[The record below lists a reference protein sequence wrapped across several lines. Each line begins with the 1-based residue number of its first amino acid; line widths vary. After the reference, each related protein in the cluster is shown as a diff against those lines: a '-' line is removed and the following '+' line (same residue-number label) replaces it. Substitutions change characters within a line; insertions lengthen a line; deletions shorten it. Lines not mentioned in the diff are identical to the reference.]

1 MKTVAAMLQ
10 SFFKIFFFNLN
21 HNKMSSD
28 KKVKVEIVKD
38 AYGEYRIGGQLNSQH
53 IVSRE
58 LADKMIASGHAVEV
72 KSKDDNK

>member
-1 MKTVAAMLQ
+1 
-10 SFFKIFFFNLN
+10 
-21 HNKMSSD
+21 MSSD

-38 AYGEYRIGGQLNSQH
+38 AYGDYRIGGQLQSQH